1 MMLGLS
7 NDCAIFLQVDEPDEY
22 VLKLF
27 LYSFS

>member
-22 VLKLF
+22 SFKLC
-27 LYSFS
+27 LYS